1 MGTRRNNTVIYTDI
15 LNRLQ
20 RLEDIIESRS
30 KSLLTTK
37 EAAQYMGCEART
49 MRQLARDR
57 VIPHQRDRHGRLIR
71 FRRDDLDAYMQYAR
85 IASQEEID
93 EALGCRTMGCRNAR
107 L

>member
-1 MGTRRNNTVIYTDI
+1 MGTRRNNIVIYTDI
-15 LNRLQ
+15 INRLQ

-49 MRQLARDR
+49 MRQLAHDR
-57 VIPHQRDRHGRLIR
+57 VIPHQRDRHGRMIR
-71 FRRDDLDAYMQYAR
+71 FRREDLDAYMQYVR
-85 IASQEEID
+85 IASQEEMD
-93 EALGCRTMGCRNAR
+93 DALAQRELENRRDR